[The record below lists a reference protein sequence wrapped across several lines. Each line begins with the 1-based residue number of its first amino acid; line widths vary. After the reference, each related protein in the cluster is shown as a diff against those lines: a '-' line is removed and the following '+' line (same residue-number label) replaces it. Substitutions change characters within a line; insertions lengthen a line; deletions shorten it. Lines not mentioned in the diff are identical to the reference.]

1 MNKRLRELDFLRGM
15 AIILVLFRHQIWQ
28 EFMYKMGWIGV
39 DLFFVLSGFLVSGLL
54 FREYQK
60 YGNIEPKRFLIRRGF
75 KIYPLYYLSY
85 IPYIP
90 IILPNFKLGGFL
102 ADMTFTQNYLW
113 DFGYAY
119 AASWSLAVEEHF
131 YFGLVLVLWF
141 GLRKNIIKLEPTV
154 NSKVL
159 GKLEK
164 SILSIMF
171 LCIVFRVANNIL
183 YPDSIAKN
191 LTMTHLKI
199 DSLLAG
205 LLVSYLYHF
214 RIDFLRVNFY
224 RYKIPLYIIAVLGLV
239 WTPFL
244 EPAYSFFVKTI
255 GFTFLYISFSTILIS
270 FLLNDKINQIL
281 NSVLTR
287 TVVDFISRIGFCSYS
302 IYLIHIYFDIMWSRF
317 IQGEHLFYM
326 PGHDLYIN
334 PSFNFVV
341 TSVLSIGTG
350 MIMTY
355 SVEQYF
361 LKIRDKHY
369 PSRSSITRKMNLES
383 S

>member
-60 YGNIEPKRFLIRRGF
+60 YGNVTPKRFLIRRGF

-85 IPYIP
+85 VPYIP

-131 YFGLVLVLWF
+131 YFGLVLVLWL
-141 GLRKNIIKLEPTV
+141 GLRKNFIKLEPPADL
-154 NSKVL
+154 KIL
-159 GKLEK
+159 GKVEK
-164 SILSIMF
+164 SILAMMV
-171 LCIVFRVANNIL
+171 LCIVFRVVNNL
-183 YPDSIAKN
+183 LFPNAIAKN

-205 LLVSYLYHF
+205 VLVAYLYHF
-214 RIDFLRVNFY
+214 RINFLRHNFN
-224 RYKIPLYIIAVLGLV
+224 RFKIPLYTLSAIGLV

-255 GFTFLYISFSTILIS
+255 GFTFLYISFSTLLIS
-270 FLLNDKINQIL
+270 FLLNDKINQNL
-281 NSVLTR
+281 NSVLTKP
-287 TVVDFISRIGFCSYS
+287 VVDFISKVGYCSYS
-302 IYLIHIYFDIMWSRF
+302 IYLIHIYFDIMWGRF
-317 IQGEHLFYM
+317 IQGKHLFYM
-326 PGHDLYIN
+326 PGHDLFIN
-334 PSFNFVV
+334 PTFNFVV
-341 TSVLSIGTG
+341 TSALSIGTG

-355 SVEQYF
+355 SIEVYF
-361 LKIRDKHY
+361 LKIRDKFY
-369 PSRSSITRKMNLES
+369 PSRSSITRKMSLPS